1 MVSDTTDQLKD
12 APLYISDKSAVTMSR
27 ISSEAR
33 RQKGTTGLDF
43 VALDYMQLLKSNN
56 PDRQKALTDIS
67 REVKVLAGELDVA
80 MISACQLNRG
90 NAKEARRPMLS
101 DLRESGDL
109 EQDCDVAILLHH
121 PVLPDGS
128 PTGEVD
134 LIVAKNRTG
143 RMCTVTVPWRPHYAR
158 IGGDP
163 Q

>member
-1 MVSDTTDQLKD
+1 MTNELTDRGQERRDSILD
-12 APLYISDKSAVTMSR
+12 AALTV
-27 ISSEAR
+27 
-33 RQKGTTGLDF
+33 F
-43 VALDYMQLLKSNN
+43 VRDGYHATK
-56 PDRQKALTDIS
+56 LTDIS

-90 NAKEARRPMLS
+90 NAKDKRRPELS
-101 DLRESGDL
+101 DLRESGAL

-121 PVLPDGS
+121 PELPDGS
-128 PTGEVD
+128 PTGEVE